1 MPVFRVR
8 SRKIGPVTLGDVT
21 ADSREHA
28 INLATARAGEGES
41 IEVLDAQQLS
51 DDMAGVTGT
60 SSRR

>member
-1 MPVFRVR
+1 MPVFRVK
-8 SRKIGPVTLGDVT
+8 SRKIGPITLGDVT

-51 DDMAGVTGT
+51 DDMIAPAGV
-60 SSRR
+60 SRK